1 MKSILQKVLFLFL
14 LFCFSFAISQ
24 SRIQVPDNVL
34 FYMEVNGKQ
43 LNGKVDWQKL
53 NPILQD
59 LNKNSA
65 EKPSWKD
72 FSDIGLENDAKQYHY
87 AVFND
92 TVKTYT
98 AHLILKDSKKFL
110 NFLNTS
116 AKKELEV
123 TKKDKYSYVHLNNES
138 FVAWNDK
145 KAVMSLITYT
155 KKFPQVL
162 WNDQD
167 SSVVVID
174 SAAIA
179 TDSIAAGDSTY
190 YEPEKPF
197 DYKEEIKYL
206 KDEIKYQKED
216 IKEHQQE
223 IVRLQKDIKYLEKH
237 HKYPE
242 QKTTENLDSEE
253 VASAKPTEE
262 YNEEAEELA
271 YQKEMDSIKAADFKI
286 LKSLAEIDFDKYF
299 DAGTEIEVPKKLV
312 AFQDAKSD
320 VFAFVS
326 YGEIFQNG
334 LYSKMMSAYKL
345 GGLIDNFYNSNTFYN
360 LYFEK
365 NKVRLVSNYQHKNPE
380 IQKNMAAVYKGKKNK
395 KLTALIN
402 DKSIGYYAINIDGYK
417 YFDLMYSFF
426 ENNSDDN
433 SKYQKEL
440 ELVLETVKIVLDEEA
455 ISKIAPGNGIFV
467 LNELNTK
474 KVEYTDYEY
483 DENYNSKE
491 VKKMKDV
498 VVPDFTF
505 AFATDNENY
514 WKRVFNVLST
524 SKELAKK
531 FVKNGDVYFFKNDA
545 KNNTYIDQLC
555 FTVKDGIVYLATSPS
570 NLLAK
575 KQSSTTE
582 KFAKDASKFPVYG
595 KIDMRRFL
603 NGLEQEFKTG
613 SDKKSLD
620 LFRKNM
626 GDFDFKSEP
635 KKESI
640 ETEINYTTPNS
651 SDNSLM
657 YFFDFC
663 NDIIK
668 LTEPKT
674 STEL

>member
-72 FSDIGLENDAKQYHY
+72 FSDIGIENDAKQYHY

-174 SAAIA
+174 SAAVA
-179 TDSIAAGDSTY
+179 TDSIAAVDSTY

-206 KDEIKYQKED
+206 KDEIKYQKQD

-299 DAGTEIEVPKKLV
+299 DAGTEIVVPKKLV
-312 AFQDAKSD
+312 AFQDVKSD

-365 NKVRLVSNYQHKNPE
+365 NKVRLVSNYQHKNPD

-514 WKRVFNVLST
+514 WKRVFNFLST

-582 KFAKDASKFPVYG
+582 KFTKDASKFPVYG
-595 KIDMRRFL
+595 KLDMRRFL